1 MLELLKSKI
10 LVSDGA
16 IGTELLKLS
25 SEKNPEDIS
34 KIFKPFPK
42 IKSHLN
48 GSGLGLALA
57 KCFVELH
64 GGKITVSSEY
74 QVGTEFKVILPLDS
88 GHNCLKKEEVKK
100 YEVI

>member
-16 IGTELLKLS
+16 IGTELLKL
-25 SEKNPEDIS
+25 
-34 KIFKPFPK
+34 
-42 IKSHLN
+42 
-48 GSGLGLALA
+48 
-57 KCFVELH
+57 
-64 GGKITVSSEY
+64 SSEY